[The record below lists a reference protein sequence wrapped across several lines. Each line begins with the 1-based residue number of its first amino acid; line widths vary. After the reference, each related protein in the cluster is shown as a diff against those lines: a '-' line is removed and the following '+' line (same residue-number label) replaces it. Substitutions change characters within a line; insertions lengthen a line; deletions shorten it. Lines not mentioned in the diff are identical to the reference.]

1 MEEDIFAQLD
11 SEEKWQML
19 AGAPARLFLVRD
31 EGDKRVTVER
41 VLSRE
46 AALRAAAGAEAAG
59 TYLYLQGSLL
69 EERVANLMRGRN
81 NVAYGLEAETT
92 RALEASESPKKEF
105 GPLTALND
113 SLGKKKEK
121 PPWAHRRR

>member
-1 MEEDIFAQLD
+1 
-11 SEEKWQML
+11 
-19 AGAPARLFLVRD
+19 
-31 EGDKRVTVER
+31 
-41 VLSRE
+41 
-46 AALRAAAGAEAAG
+46 
-59 TYLYLQGSLL
+59 
-69 EERVANLMRGRN
+69 MRGRN